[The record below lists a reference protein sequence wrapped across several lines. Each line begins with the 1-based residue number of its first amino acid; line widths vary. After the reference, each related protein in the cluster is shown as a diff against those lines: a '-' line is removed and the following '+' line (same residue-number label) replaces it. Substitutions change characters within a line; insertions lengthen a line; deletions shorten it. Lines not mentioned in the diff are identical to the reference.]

1 MLTIDNCFDAQDFCT
16 FWDAA
21 YGMICEDDYIERIMG
36 CADHGWALDALLD
49 RFLEGMTPTAAVIEI
64 IDGYDPT
71 P

>member
-1 MLTIDNCFDAQDFCT
+1 MTTDTCFDSLDFCT

-21 YGMICEDDYIERIMG
+21 YGYILTDSTAEWIMG
-36 CADHGWALDALLD
+36 SADHGWALDALLD
-49 RFLEGMTPTAAVIEI
+49 RFLEGMTPTAAVDEI